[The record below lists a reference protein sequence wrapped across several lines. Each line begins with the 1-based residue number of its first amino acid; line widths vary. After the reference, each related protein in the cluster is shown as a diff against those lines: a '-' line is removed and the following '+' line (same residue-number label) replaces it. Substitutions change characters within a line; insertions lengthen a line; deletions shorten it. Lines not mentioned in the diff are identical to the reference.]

1 MLTKNRKSDHL
12 RICLT
17 EDVQA
22 RKVTA
27 GFEEV
32 HLLHRAVPD
41 FSLDDIDTAVSLFGK
56 ELKVPIIIEAMTG
69 GTHDAAKINGNLA
82 EAAENFGLAMGVG
95 SQRVALETPN
105 LENTF
110 GVARERGPH
119 VFLIANLGL
128 PQILAED
135 GLEAVQKAVQMI
147 DADALAVHLNILQES
162 IQHEGDTS
170 FNRVFERLREVSS
183 KLSIPII
190 IKETGAGMSSEVV
203 KLLNVSG
210 VKGIDVAG
218 AGGTSWAAVESYRER
233 GKKRQLGLTFWDWGI
248 PTAVSVVEASLSS
261 ELTIIASGGVRTG
274 LDAAKAISLGADAV
288 GLAWPLL
295 KPAVEGHLDHVL
307 SILIEEFR
315 TGMFL
320 TGSKIV
326 QDLKRRP
333 VVVTGKTGEWLSL
346 RGFRPEELAR
356 RDMKYD

>member
-1 MLTKNRKSDHL
+1 MITENRKSDHI

-17 EDVQA
+17 EDVQT

-41 FSLDDIDTAVSLFGK
+41 FSLDNVDTAVSFFGK
-56 ELKVPIIIEAMTG
+56 EIKAPIIIEAMTG
-69 GTHDAAKINGNLA
+69 GTHEAAEINGNLA
-82 EAAENFGLAMGVG
+82 EAAEKFGLAMGVG
-95 SQRVALETPN
+95 SQRVAIETPT
-105 LENTF
+105 LEKTF
-110 GVARERGPH
+110 SVAREKGPH
-119 VFLIANLGL
+119 VFLIANIGL

-135 GLEAVQKAVQMI
+135 GLESAQKAVHMI
-147 DADALAVHLNILQES
+147 DADALAIHLNILQES

-170 FNRVFERLREVSS
+170 YNRVLERLREVSS

-190 IKETGAGMSSEVV
+190 IKETGAGMISEVV
-203 KLLNVSG
+203 KLLNG
-210 VKGIDVAG
+210 TGAKGIDVAG
-218 AGGTSWAAVESYRER
+218 AGGTSWAAVESYRELR
-233 GKKRQLGLTFWDWGI
+233 KKRQLGLTFWDWGI
-248 PTAVSVVEASLSS
+248 PTAVSVVEASMSS
-261 ELTIIASGGVRTG
+261 KLKIIASGGVRTG

-295 KPAVEGHLDHVL
+295 KPAVEGDLDNIL

-315 TGMFL
+315 MGMFL
-320 TGSKIV
+320 TGSKNV
-326 QDLKRRP
+326 QNLKRKP

-356 RDMKYD
+356 RDMKI